1 MSMDAHSF
9 TLSARA
15 VLGVALIVLVA
26 LAMLPAG
33 ADARPGCGGRKATV
47 VAGNGDDVI
56 RVPKKGPQVIVAG
69 GGNDEIHSFRNK
81 DRVCGGTGDDRI
93 FGGPGRDKLYGGAG
107 ADFVDEGPGSGKV
120 FAGSGD
126 DTVLGGAGG
135 DTVQAGDGADRL
147 FGEIQDDQMFGEL
160 GDDLLVGGQ
169 GIDSL
174 HGGSDQD
181 WLRGDTNRDRYFGDA
196 GDDTLSFATAT
207 PPGGEAGVD
216 GVSVNL
222 PANTATGDE
231 WKERAFGIENLV
243 GSAFA
248 DSLVGTGVGWVRGNG
263 AVDACKG
270 FASSV
275 CQVATTAGATARIA
289 DADGPDPGLV
299 VMGASGADAV
309 TVAATG
315 DALTINGGTLTPGP
329 GCSRL
334 TSGRLSCAISASRL
348 GYVLIWGGGGADSM
362 AVGSGLA
369 TSTMFKGDGGPG
381 NDTISGG
388 LASDVLWAGESGSD
402 RVFGNGGDDSVVGR
416 PGGGDLL
423 SGGPGSDQL
432 ASDDPCAGHTYDGG
446 PGRADV
452 AGFGHVSSGGVEAH
466 LGGAATMRNSPG
478 CSATTIA
485 HSAEILEGSAH
496 DDVLVGD
503 GRPNLVIGREGDDVL
518 IGRGG
523 RDELRGDAGNDR
535 CIDGNAIKLSC

>member
-1 MSMDAHSF
+1 MSMDAHRFS
-9 TLSARA
+9 LPARA
-15 VLGVALIVLVA
+15 ALGGVVIGLIA

-56 RVPKKGPQVIVAG
+56 RVAKKGPQVIVAG

-81 DRVCGGTGDDRI
+81 DRVCGGAGDDRI
-93 FGGPGRDKLYGGAG
+93 FGGPGRDKLYGGEG
-107 ADFVDEGPGSGKV
+107 ADLIDEGPGSGKV
-120 FAGSGD
+120 FGGGGD
-126 DTVLGGAGG
+126 DTVLSGAGG
-135 DTVQAGDGADRL
+135 DTVRAGAGADRL

-169 GIDSL
+169 GIDGL
-174 HGGSDQD
+174 HGGAGQD
-181 WLRGDTNRDRYFGDA
+181 WLRGDTNRDRYFGDE
-196 GDDTLSFATAT
+196 GVDTLSFATAT
-207 PPGGEAGVD
+207 PPGGVAGVE

-231 WKERAFGIENLV
+231 WREPVFGIENLV
-243 GSAFA
+243 GSAFT
-248 DSLVGTGVGWVRGNG
+248 DSMIGTGVGWVRGNG
-263 AVDACKG
+263 AADACTG
-270 FASSV
+270 FLSSV
-275 CQVATTAGATARIA
+275 CKALTTTGATARIA

-299 VMGASGADAV
+299 VMGGTGGDGV
-309 TVAATG
+309 TVAASGDGLTVTG
-315 DALTINGGTLTPGP
+315 SALTPGS

-334 TSGRLSCAISASRL
+334 TAGQLHCSVPPSKL
-348 GYVLIWGGGGADSM
+348 GYVLIWGGAGNDSI
-362 AVGSGLA
+362 AVGDSLA

-388 LASDVLWAGESGSD
+388 PASDVLWAGESGSD
-402 RVFGNGGDDSVVGR
+402 RIFGNGGDDSVVGR

-446 PGRADV
+446 AGRADV
-452 AGFGHVSSGGVEAH
+452 AGFGHVSGGGVAAR
-466 LGGAATMRNSPG
+466 LGGKATMRGSPG
-478 CSATTIA
+478 CPATSIA
-485 HSAEILEGSAH
+485 HNAEILEGSAH
-496 DDVLVGD
+496 SDLLIGD
-503 GRPNLVIGREGDDVL
+503 GRPNLLIGREGDDVL

-523 RDELRGDAGNDR
+523 RDELRGDAGGDR